1 MHFAIFLLSPLYATV
16 MATHEALKETHWGPV
31 CELAGE
37 LNKLPGAARAK
48 LKALRSA
55 EQAAR
60 VTALQLNVYAA
71 MQKNNKSAAAIGAL
85 AAAVGAQA
93 KAARAALDAKTSE
106 FVRATATTSHFAGA
120 VGEAINFLDKI
131 AGTGGTFY
139 CLGNTNA
146 GAAGNSQI
154 NAQGCVPTS
163 WQYAE
168 EDTKL
173 KDRTYDGTS
182 FPKLK
187 DISGTSAKG
196 GTASKCGLFQFGAD
210 QNDPIITASRPT
222 LAAGLMQPTATD
234 TISMA
239 TIGDLTT
246 KQRETETSRLKAV
259 HHDTK
264 TIADFTTAD
273 YKTEPEKI
281 IEAAITSSK
290 AADMLKQ
297 MLKAT
302 YSPEHSKQAEAL
314 AEEIAKAIY
323 KPDDDK
329 GKSIWNELKAAK
341 PRTVAGDDS
350 KQAGLH
356 TISDEDTLHRL
367 LAYYTQSALD
377 NVAAKELELH
387 KLKNELAD
395 QKGKSPEAECNK
407 LESTEKCN
415 EENICSWHK
424 EVKTGEKNCQ
434 FNSTKA
440 KEKGVTVTQTQTG
453 GDGTT
458 APSDRCTR
466 HKDKPNC
473 EKENEGQKPG
483 EKAKCG
489 WIEEKCRDSSFLLNK
504 QFALSMVSAAF
515 VALLF

>member
-1 MHFAIFLLSPLYATV
+1 MHFAIFLLAPLYATV
-16 MATHEALKETHWGPV
+16 LASHEALKETHWGPV
-31 CELAGE
+31 CELGGE

-60 VTALQLNVYAA
+60 MTALQLNVYAA

-85 AAAVGAQA
+85 AAAVEIQA
-93 KAARAALDAKTSE
+93 HTARTALDAKTSE
-106 FVRATATTSHFAGA
+106 FIRAAATTAHFAGA

-131 AGTGGTFY
+131 AGTGGSYY
-139 CLGNTNA
+139 CLGNGDASTA
-146 GAAGNSQI
+146 GRNQIAAG
-154 NAQGCVPTS
+154 GCVVSS
-163 WQYAE
+163 WKYEAM
-168 EDTKL
+168 DTNL
-173 KDRTYDGTS
+173 KEKTYDATS

-187 DISGTSAKG
+187 QISGSSAKG
-196 GTASKCGLFQFGAD
+196 GTTSKCGLFQFGAD
-210 QNDPIITASRPT
+210 QNTPIISGTRPEM
-222 LAAGLMQPTATD
+222 AAGLILATASD
-234 TISMA
+234 TISV
-239 TIGDLTT
+239 TTVGDLTT
-246 KQRETETSRLKAV
+246 ANRESESNRLKAV

-264 TIADFTTAD
+264 TIADFTTSE

-281 IEAAITSSK
+281 IEAAITTKK
-290 AADMLKQ
+290 AEDMLKQ
-297 MLKAT
+297 ILKAT
-302 YSPEHSKQAEAL
+302 YSPEHSQQAEA
-314 AEEIAKAIY
+314 AAVEIAKAIY

-329 GKSIWNELKAAK
+329 GKSIWNGLKAAK

-350 KQAGLH
+350 KQAELH

-407 LESTEKCN
+407 ISDETKCN
-415 EENICSWHK
+415 DENICSWHK
-424 EVKTGEKNCQ
+424 EVKTGEANCQ

-458 APSDRCTR
+458 PSDRCTR
-466 HKDKPNC
+466 HKDKTSC

-489 WIEEKCRDSSFLLNK
+489 
-504 QFALSMVSAAF
+504 
-515 VALLF
+515 LF

>member
-16 MATHEALKETHWGPV
+16 LATHEALKETHWGPV

-48 LKALRSA
+48 LKALRNA
-55 EQAAR
+55 EKAAR
-60 VTALQLNVYAA
+60 VTALQLSVYAA
-71 MQKNNKSAAAIGAL
+71 MQKNNKSVAAIGAL
-85 AAAVGAQA
+85 AAAVENQAGAT
-93 KAARAALDAKTSE
+93 RAALDVKTSE
-106 FVRATATTSHFAGA
+106 FIRATATTSHFAGA

-131 AGTGGTFY
+131 AGPDGTYY
-139 CLGNTNA
+139 CLGTA
-146 GAAGNSQI
+146 DASAAGRNQI
-154 NAQGCVPTS
+154 AAKGCVVSS
-163 WQYAE
+163 WKYDEQ
-168 EDTKL
+168 DTKL
-173 KDRTYDGTS
+173 KEKTYDATS
-182 FPKLK
+182 FPKLTE
-187 DISGTSAKG
+187 ISASSAKG
-196 GTASKCGLFQFGAD
+196 TAGSKCGLFQFGAD
-210 QNDPIITASRPT
+210 QNTPIISGTTPNM
-222 LAAGLMQPTATD
+222 AAGLIQATNSD
-234 TISMA
+234 AMTIA
-239 TIGDLTT
+239 PIKDLTADDNT
-246 KQRETETSRLKAV
+246 GGQNRLKAV

-264 TIADFTTAD
+264 TIADFTTSE

-281 IEAAITSSK
+281 IEAAITTKK
-290 AADMLKQ
+290 AENMLKQ

-302 YSPEHSKQAEAL
+302 YSPEHNQQAEA
-314 AEEIAKAIY
+314 AAVEIAKAIY

-329 GKSIWNELKAAK
+329 GKSIWSGLKAAK

-350 KQAGLH
+350 KQAELH

-395 QKGKSPEAECNK
+395 RKGKSPEAECNK

-415 EENICSWHK
+415 DENICSWHK

-458 APSDRCTR
+458 PSDRCTR
-466 HKDKPNC
+466 HNKKEDC

-483 EKAKCG
+483 EKAHCG
-489 WIEEKCRDSSFLLNK
+489 WIEDKCKDSSILAAK
-504 QFALSMVSAAF
+504 KFALMVSSF